1 MKKISAGEIMKAY
14 REKMKLSQDAVANFL
29 NIKREMVSYYETGA
43 RDVPLEVLEKLSNLF
58 GIDLEVF
65 FNESQEEIIAE
76 LALAFRADE
85 LDAEDLES
93 IAAFRK
99 IIKNYQRMINLEEKN
114 A

>member
-1 MKKISAGEIMKAY
+1 MKKTTTGEIIKAY

-43 RDVPLEVLEKLSNLF
+43 REVPLEVLEKLSDLF

-65 FNESQEEIIAE
+65 FSESQEELNTE

-85 LDAEDLES
+85 LDGEDLES
-93 IAAFRK
+93 ISAFKK
-99 IIKNYQRMINLEEKN
+99 IIKNYQRMINIEVKN